1 MTLFLFSAIPA
12 AILSFIVSKKM
23 ALNSGV
29 LKPGLLFLVFGILS
43 GIFVGILNS
52 YFTNLNH
59 EPIGIIDTLAYS
71 IFNVGLVEEFGK
83 YLFLTFGLFFIIS
96 EELKTRNVVIL
107 FSTMIGLGFA
117 VIENFLYANNYG
129 VAVLISRSLIAMPM
143 HMCCGFLMGWI
154 LSSDMKYRTLIAIGS
169 ASLLHGI
176 YDFWAFSECRIA
188 AIVTFAVSLQ
198 FMFTEIN
205 KLKAND

>member
-12 AILSFIVSKKM
+12 ATLSFIVSKKM
-23 ALNSGV
+23 ALNSSV
-29 LKPGLLFLVFGILS
+29 LKPGMLFLIFGILS
-43 GIFVGILNS
+43 GIFVSILNG

-59 EPIGIIDTLAYS
+59 EPIGNVNTLLYAICS
-71 IFNVGLVEEFGK
+71 VGLVEGFGK

-96 EELKTRNVVIL
+96 KELKTRNVTIL

-117 VIENFLYANNYG
+117 IIENFSYANNYG
-129 VAVLISRSLIAMPM
+129 ITVLISRSLIAMPM
-143 HMCCGFLMGWI
+143 HMCCGFLMGCI
-154 LSSDMKYRTLIAIGS
+154 LSSEMKYRTLIAIGS

-188 AIVTFAVSLQ
+188 AIATFAVSLQ
-198 FMFTEIN
+198 FMFIEIN